1 MTTVAKTLTVAL
13 RERLRWG
20 LVIGLGLRGLGGLVQ
35 GGLVD
40 CHGRTAWLGGQIR
53 GPAIPATNTA
63 KQG

>member
-35 GGLVD
+35 GGL
-40 CHGRTAWLGGQIR
+40 GRSCCRFPWEVYGTS
-53 GPAIPATNTA
+53 GPGAI
-63 KQG
+63 